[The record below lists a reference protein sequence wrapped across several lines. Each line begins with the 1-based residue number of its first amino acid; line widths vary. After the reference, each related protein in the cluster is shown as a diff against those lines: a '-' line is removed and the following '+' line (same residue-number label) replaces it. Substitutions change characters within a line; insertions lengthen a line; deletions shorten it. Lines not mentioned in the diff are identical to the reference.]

1 MKAEQL
7 IGHDMFHFLRP
18 DQMRIISNAAER
30 VSLKAGHTIFRRGD
44 KAEHFFIVLEG
55 QVALR
60 LQRKE
65 GVSLLIDEVKQGA
78 VFGSCVCFQFESYTL
93 TAQCTEDSKLL
104 KIQASALKELMDEDM
119 VVGYA
124 VQSLISQ
131 VYFKRYL
138 DTMQKLQ
145 AIIHTIP
152 LEAI

>member
-7 IGHDMFHFLRP
+7 IGHDMFQFLRP
-18 DQMRIISNAAER
+18 DQMRAISNAAER

-124 VQSLISQ
+124 VQTLISQ